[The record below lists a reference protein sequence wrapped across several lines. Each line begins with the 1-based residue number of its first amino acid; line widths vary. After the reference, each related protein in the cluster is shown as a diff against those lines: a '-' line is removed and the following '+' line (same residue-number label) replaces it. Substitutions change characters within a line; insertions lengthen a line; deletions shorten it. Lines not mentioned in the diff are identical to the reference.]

1 MSIKVNHV
9 FHSYYKKTPNE
20 VLALNDVSLNI
31 EEGSF
36 VALVGETGSGKSTLV
51 QHLNALILPDS
62 GSIEV
67 DEFTIGPKKR
77 KNKKL
82 HDLRKH
88 IGLIFQFPEYQLFEE
103 TVYKDIAFGPKN
115 TGLNGDELDKRV
127 KDTCKLLDID
137 LNYLEKSPF
146 DLSGGEKRRV
156 AIAGVM
162 AMNPKVVVF
171 DEPIAGLDPMGRKK
185 VIKMIEQYRIAN
197 NATVLIISHNM
208 EDMAQIADKLLVMNK
223 GNLVKFDTT
232 VNVFSDSGFLKDI
245 GLNVP
250 TVTEV
255 FDRLKKNGIPINR
268 PVLTIDDAVKVLCA
282 LKDGGKTYA

>member
-20 VLALNDVSLNI
+20 VLALNDISLNI

-103 TVYKDIAFGPKN
+103 TVIKDVAFGPKN
-115 TGLNGDELDKRV
+115 FGFKDEEARQKA
-127 KDTCKLLDID
+127 KDALALVNINESYYERT
-137 LNYLEKSPF
+137 PF
-146 DLSGGEKRRV
+146 ELSGGERRRV
-156 AIAGVM
+156 AIAGILALDPDILVL
-162 AMNPKVVVF
+162 
-171 DEPIAGLDPMGRKK
+171 DEPTAGLDYQGS
-185 VIKMIEQYRIAN
+185 Q
-197 NATVLIISHNM
+197 
-208 EDMAQIADKLLVMNK
+208 DVM
-223 GNLVKFDTT
+223 NLVKE
-232 VNVFSDSGFLKDI
+232 
-245 GLNVP
+245 LNNKGK
-250 TVTEV
+250 TIILVTHDMDV
-255 FDRLKKNGIPINR
+255 VYRYASRAILMKNGKVDFDGAPVDLFARNEKTLDLPFLFDLATKLNEKGYKIPLDKIHTISD
-268 PVLTIDDAVKVLCA
+268 VLSYVRK
-282 LKDGGKTYA
+282 

>member
-103 TVYKDIAFGPKN
+103 TVIKDVAFGPKN
-115 TGLNGDELDKRV
+115 FGFKDEEAK
-127 KDTCKLLDID
+127 
-137 LNYLEKSPF
+137 EKAKEALALVNINESYYERTPF
-146 DLSGGEKRRV
+146 ELSGGERRRV
-156 AIAGVM
+156 AIAGILALDPDILVL
-162 AMNPKVVVF
+162 
-171 DEPIAGLDPMGRKK
+171 DEPTAGLDYQGS
-185 VIKMIEQYRIAN
+185 Q
-197 NATVLIISHNM
+197 
-208 EDMAQIADKLLVMNK
+208 DVM
-223 GNLVKFDTT
+223 NLVKE
-232 VNVFSDSGFLKDI
+232 
-245 GLNVP
+245 LNNKGK
-250 TVTEV
+250 TIILVTHDMDV
-255 FDRLKKNGIPINR
+255 VYRYASRAVLMKNGKVDFDGAPVDLFARNEKSLDLPFLFDLATKLNEKGYKIPLDKMHTISD
-268 PVLTIDDAVKVLCA
+268 VLSYVRK
-282 LKDGGKTYA
+282 

>member
-103 TVYKDIAFGPKN
+103 TVIKDVAFGPKN
-115 TGLNGDELDKRV
+115 FGFKDEEAKQKA
-127 KDTCKLLDID
+127 KDALALVNINESYYERT
-137 LNYLEKSPF
+137 PF
-146 DLSGGEKRRV
+146 ELSGGERRRV
-156 AIAGVM
+156 AIAGILALDPDILVL
-162 AMNPKVVVF
+162 
-171 DEPIAGLDPMGRKK
+171 DEPTAGLDYQGS
-185 VIKMIEQYRIAN
+185 Q
-197 NATVLIISHNM
+197 
-208 EDMAQIADKLLVMNK
+208 DVM
-223 GNLVKFDTT
+223 NLVKE
-232 VNVFSDSGFLKDI
+232 
-245 GLNVP
+245 LNN
-250 TVTEV
+250 
-255 FDRLKKNGIPINR
+255 K
-268 PVLTIDDAVKVLCA
+268 
-282 LKDGGKTYA
+282 GKTIILVTHDMDVVYRYASRAILMKSGKVDFDGAPVDLFARNEKTLDLPFLFDLATKLNEKGYKIPLDKIHTISDVLSYVRK

>member
-103 TVYKDIAFGPKN
+103 TVIKDVAFGPKN
-115 TGLNGDELDKRV
+115 FGFKDEEAKQKA
-127 KDTCKLLDID
+127 KDALALVNINESYYERT
-137 LNYLEKSPF
+137 PF
-146 DLSGGEKRRV
+146 ELSGGERRRV
-156 AIAGVM
+156 AIAGILALDPDILVL
-162 AMNPKVVVF
+162 
-171 DEPIAGLDPMGRKK
+171 DEPTAGLDYQGS
-185 VIKMIEQYRIAN
+185 Q
-197 NATVLIISHNM
+197 
-208 EDMAQIADKLLVMNK
+208 DVM
-223 GNLVKFDTT
+223 NLVKE
-232 VNVFSDSGFLKDI
+232 
-245 GLNVP
+245 LNNKGK
-250 TVTEV
+250 TIILVTHDMDV
-255 FDRLKKNGIPINR
+255 VYRYASRAILMKNGKVDFDGAPVDLFARNEKSLDLPFLFDLATKLNEKGYHIPLDKIHTISD
-268 PVLTIDDAVKVLCA
+268 VLSYVRK
-282 LKDGGKTYA
+282 

>member
-67 DEFTIGPKKR
+67 DEYTIGPKKR

-103 TVYKDIAFGPKN
+103 TVIKDVAFGPKN
-115 TGLNGDELDKRV
+115 FGFKDEEAK
-127 KDTCKLLDID
+127 
-137 LNYLEKSPF
+137 EKAKEALALVNINESYYERTPF
-146 DLSGGEKRRV
+146 ELSGGERRRV
-156 AIAGVM
+156 AIAGILALDPDILVL
-162 AMNPKVVVF
+162 
-171 DEPIAGLDPMGRKK
+171 DEPTAGLDYQGS
-185 VIKMIEQYRIAN
+185 Q
-197 NATVLIISHNM
+197 
-208 EDMAQIADKLLVMNK
+208 DVM
-223 GNLVKFDTT
+223 NLVKE
-232 VNVFSDSGFLKDI
+232 
-245 GLNVP
+245 LNNKGK
-250 TVTEV
+250 TIILVTHDMDV
-255 FDRLKKNGIPINR
+255 VYRYASRAVLMKNGKVDFDGAPVDLFARNEKSLDLPFLFDLATKLNEKGYKIPLDKIHTISD
-268 PVLTIDDAVKVLCA
+268 VLSYVRK
-282 LKDGGKTYA
+282 